1 MRYRNTRTGEIID
14 IPSALHGGAW
24 EPVNT
29 APVAAQ
35 KEEEVKPVIRKTAV
49 RKKK

>member
-29 APVAAQ
+29 APVATQ
-35 KEEEVKPVIRKTAV
+35 EEVKPVIRKTAV